1 MSGAGAGGCRSAAWR
16 FLGSPLPLSATRNK
30 VLAAARCDEGL
41 SLRDLMRPER
51 ARVLRVLSS
60 LVNLQKFKVEK
71 QLWYQG
77 QEEKK
82 VRAAGRAAAGVAG
95 CAVGLPSHPSH
106 PQLAVAARRE
116 ALEAQL
122 LDCKRRSEAE
132 RCVTAAAAPCAC
144 PPPPRPSPPAPPQL
158 AARRRAARH

>member
-1 MSGAGAGGCRSAAWR
+1 
-16 FLGSPLPLSATRNK
+16 
-30 VLAAARCDEGL
+30 
-41 SLRDLMRPER
+41 MRPER

-82 VRAAGRAAAGVAG
+82 VRAAGRAAGRAAAGVAG

-132 RCVTAAAAPCAC
+132 RCVTAAAAPCA
-144 PPPPRPSPPAPPQL
+144 
-158 AARRRAARH
+158 